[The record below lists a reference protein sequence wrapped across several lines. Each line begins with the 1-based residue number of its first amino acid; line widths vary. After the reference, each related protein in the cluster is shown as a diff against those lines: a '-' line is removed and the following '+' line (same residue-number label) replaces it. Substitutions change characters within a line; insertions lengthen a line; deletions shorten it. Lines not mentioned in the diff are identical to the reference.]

1 MALQST
7 KHLRYGFRNFL
18 GSQPGLF
25 WLLRAT
31 TLGDKLVSSSTD
43 VCMEGFP
50 RSGNSFF
57 YTYFRHYNPTPVVA
71 HHVHVT
77 QQIAQAVRLRVP
89 CIILIREPTQSLL
102 SLLVMDERLSV
113 GFAFRSYIR
122 FYRAIL
128 PYLDRCVTADFG
140 ITTGLPDVIIER
152 VNLKFGSRFSYEPL
166 SCSVKD
172 TLFEDMRLWSD
183 RGPDAQ
189 IRVGVPSAEKERRKA
204 ALREKVSDHLL
215 MNQARDCYMAVL
227 SHSETLSPE
236 NTS

>member
-1 MALQST
+1 MTRRAT
-7 KHLRYGFRNFL
+7 KHLRYGLRNFV
-18 GSQPGLF
+18 GSRRSLF
-25 WLLRAT
+25 WLLRT
-31 TLGDKLVSSSTD
+31 TPLVDKLVSSSTD

-57 YTYFRHYNPTPVVA
+57 YTYFRHYNPTPIIA

-77 QQIAQAVRLRVP
+77 QQIVQAGRRRIP
-89 CIILIREPTQSLL
+89 CILMIREPTQSLL

-128 PYLDRCVTADFG
+128 PHLERCVIADFR
-140 ITTGLPDVIIER
+140 ITTSRPDVIIER
-152 VNLKFGSRFSYEPL
+152 VNVKFGSRFSYEPL
-166 SCSVKD
+166 SCPVKE
-172 TLFEDMRLWSD
+172 TLFENMRLWSH

-189 IRVGVPSAEKERRKA
+189 LRIGVPSAEKEQRKA
-204 ALREKVSDHLL
+204 ALREKVVDHIL

-227 SHSETLSPE
+227 RHSGTLSSE
-236 NTS
+236 NPG